1 MIKRIASF
9 ISAMFLVI
17 IILPSMN
24 VSAEMLTGYPAESGL
39 IDELGLYS
47 NDTTTFEQLDSLIKK
62 KGDELGLNLI
72 VFLAGKHRSEEDTII
87 FADDSYDEIFGED
100 TDGVFYYLDLSGYS
114 PATDRISTSGK
125 AVFYYDDSTDEIFSK
140 LDYYLP
146 ASGSEIIPDDIANA
160 VVEYTNCLSRY
171 ADSDPSVF
179 DVHYDEFKD
188 TYAYFKH
195 GQYVVSDHKPLVVY
209 FRPFCKSL
217 LASFIISLII
227 YLITKSRYKFK
238 GTVDPKIYVANNQ
251 TKFTEK
257 QDIFIRK
264 DTSRT
269 RISSESSGGG
279 GGGGSHRSSGGS
291 HHSHSG
297 HHGGG
302 SHHR

>member
-17 IILPSMN
+17 IMLPTMN
-24 VSAEMLTGYPAESGL
+24 VSAEMLTGYPEESGL

-47 NDTTTFEQLDSLIKK
+47 NDTATFEQLDSLIKK

-72 VFLAGKHRSEEDTII
+72 VFLAGKHRSEKDTMI

-114 PATDRISTSGK
+114 PATDWISTSGK

-171 ADSDPSVF
+171 ADSKPSVF
-179 DVHYDEFKD
+179 DYHYDEFKN
-188 TYAYFKH
+188 TYSYFKH
-195 GQYVVSDHKPLVVY
+195 GKYVVSDHKPLVVY
-209 FRPFCKSL
+209 FIPFCKSL
-217 LASFIISLII
+217 LASSIISLII
-227 YLITKSRYKFK
+227 YLIVKSNYKFK
-238 GTVDPKIYVANNQ
+238 SKTDPRIYVANNQ

-269 RISSESSGGG
+269 HIDTSSGSGG
-279 GGGGSHRSSGGS
+279 HRSSGHSGGGS

-302 SHHR
+302 HHR

>member
-9 ISAMFLVI
+9 ISAIVLVI
-17 IILPSMN
+17 IMLPTMN
-24 VSAEMLTGYPAESGL
+24 VSAEMLTGYPEESGL
-39 IDELGLYS
+39 IDEFGLYS
-47 NDTTTFEQLDSLIKK
+47 EDTATFEQLDSLIKK

-72 VFLAGKHRSEEDTII
+72 VFIAGKHRSEEDTMI

-114 PATDRISTSGK
+114 PATDWISTSGK
-125 AVFYYDDSTDEIFSK
+125 AVFYYDDNIDGIFSS

-146 ASGSEIIPDDIANA
+146 ASGSEINPDDISQAIT
-160 VVEYTNCLSRY
+160 EYTNCLSRY
-171 ADSDPSVF
+171 ADTNPSFF
-179 DVHYDEFKD
+179 DVHYDEFKK

-195 GQYVVSDHKPLVVY
+195 GEYVVSDHKPLVVY
-209 FRPFCKSL
+209 FIPFCKSL
-217 LASFIISLII
+217 LASSIISLII
-227 YLITKSRYKFK
+227 YLIAKSRYKFK
-238 GTVDPKIYVANNQ
+238 GTTDPKIYVSDNL
-251 TKFTEK
+251 TRFTEK

-269 RISSESSGGG
+269 HIDTSSGSGG
-279 GGGGSHRSSGGS
+279 HRSSGHSGGGS

-302 SHHR
+302 GHHR